1 MNLKPMAQNSI
12 YLSQHTIHYLFC
24 IFKFVFL
31 ISSSFFISSVVTLV
45 FILPLILWGPI
56 LTHFED
62 SGEDFSKSNF
72 QAPRQER
79 GSMGKMFP
87 PLRISRVI
95 LGLACKIRK
104 HTVLCVHYN
113 TVGPKYKDPFSK
125 TKTISEQNC

>member
-1 MNLKPMAQNSI
+1 MAQNSI
-12 YLSQHTIHYLFC
+12 YLSAAEHTIHFLFC
-24 IFKFVFL
+24 ISKFRL
-31 ISSSFFISSVVTLV
+31 IFSSFFFSSVVTLV

-72 QAPRQER
+72 QAPRQEK

-104 HTVLCVHYN
+104 HTVLQCMRTLCYSGLKV
-113 TVGPKYKDPFSK
+113 K
-125 TKTISEQNC
+125 